1 MKHIDS
7 LPDHAPDA
15 VLAVE
20 QADIAVAEAA
30 GEVHDHPAIKALGA
44 ASEMA
49 DQPPLIAVSIAL
61 LAGGVVTRRPLFVRT
76 GARMLA
82 AHLIATGMKTIVKRS
97 VDRTRPHVLADE
109 GRYELSQG
117 DGTDDPRLNSFP
129 SGHTAGA
136 VAVAEAIARSAP
148 RWGWPARIWAGAIA
162 AIQIPRCS
170 HYPSDIA
177 VGAMI
182 GVVAD
187 RTIRVVERAA
197 VSMLRR

>member
-15 VLAVE
+15 VRAVE
-20 QADIAVAEAA
+20 QADIAVAEEAA
-30 GEVHDHPAIKALGA
+30 EVQDHPAVKALGA

-61 LAGGVVTRRPLFVRT
+61 LAGGLVARRPLLLRT

-82 AHLIATGMKTIVKRS
+82 AHLIATGMKTMVKRS

-109 GRYELSQG
+109 GRYEVSEG
-117 DGTDDPRLNSFP
+117 EGTDDPRLNSFP

-148 RWGWPARIWAGAIA
+148 RWAWPARIWAGAVG

-182 GVVAD
+182 GVAAD
-187 RTIRVVERAA
+187 RTVRVVERAA
-197 VSMLRR
+197 ISILRR